1 MATTNHPAM
10 AGLRAVPLKLFSFLR
25 IPRFRARASRVAVSE
40 NPQLQRAIPTDFA
53 EPLELSFP
61 ARIRKF
67 LWLSSGLFSAASF
80 AMPALGILAL
90 GSVQTRGLGANFL
103 AGIVSAALFGLASL
117 LRFGPE
123 QA

>member
-1 MATTNHPAM
+1 MTTLNPPAM
-10 AGLRAVPLKLFSFLR
+10 AVRKAEPLQLPFLR
-25 IPRFRARASRVAVSE
+25 RIRKLWSRIAPVAASEPAVTRE
-40 NPQLQRAIPTDFA
+40 AMGMDFA

-61 ARIRKF
+61 ARVRKF
-67 LWLSSGLFSAASF
+67 LWLSNGLFGAASF

-103 AGIVSAALFGLASL
+103 AGIVSACLFGLASL

-123 QA
+123 EV

>member
-1 MATTNHPAM
+1 MSTMNPPAM

-25 IPRFRARASRVAVSE
+25 IPRLRTRGSRVAAPE
-40 NPQLQRAIPTDFA
+40 DPPLQRAIPTDFV
-53 EPLELSFP
+53 EPFELSFP

-90 GSVQTRGLGANFL
+90 GAVETKGLGANFL
-103 AGIVSAALFGLASL
+103 AGVVSAALFGLASL

-123 QA
+123 EA